1 MSTSSCRI
9 TSHAHVKTNAS
20 CCIRVKRLLLFASR
34 NLVSQGELCAII
46 IYPSRLWDRFSF
58 FFFFS
63 FFVQKDK
70 RSIRV
75 FQSPR
80 ITIVLAAAWNLRA
93 FPANEGS
100 SASSTVTTRLMK
112 LNDGAKSAR
121 GYADISGK
129 SGLCSATVYQAKS
142 RRRHPPPLKKS
153 CSRRAALGPTE
164 NLLRRHRAV
173 AVQGAQAWPD
183 ALRRRVCDRRALPV
197 PDAKSRH
204 SRSGPHPLATV
215 RSEKFYLK
223 TMKDF

>member
-1 MSTSSCRI
+1 MSYAQSLF
-9 TSHAHVKTNAS
+9 
-20 CCIRVKRLLLFASR
+20 IRRDSEIDFLS
-34 NLVSQGELCAII
+34 
-46 IYPSRLWDRFSF
+46 

-142 RRRHPPPLKKS
+142 RRRHPPPLKKELQPP
-153 CSRRAALGPTE
+153 RRPRT
-164 NLLRRHRAV
+164 HREFAETTS
-173 AVQGAQAWPD
+173 GCRCPG
-183 ALRRRVCDRRALPV
+183 
-197 PDAKSRH
+197 H
-204 SRSGPHPLATV
+204 SSLT
-215 RSEKFYLK
+215 
-223 TMKDF
+223 